1 MITMMHN
8 CLSLFITTVKV
19 YDPHFMS
26 HCFEG
31 VSQWPWAQTAEIQA
45 AEQWRQNVPFE
56 FDFLEQPEDEDKV
69 GWEECYFQQADM
81 AASRKIASYNKLSPL
96 QGQGVTK
103 CFGSGTLNLPDH
115 PISPCMLILE
125 YLLNIQSLKKVET
138 KLITP
143 QIIDSLKETATTF
156 GWLGVAHCDLNYSN
170 IFFLVGDEGISCAV
184 IIDFGSSCTWE
195 QEQLDEEWASVIE
208 DQDDV
213 LWLEQRLAR
222 MIKERP

>member
-1 MITMMHN
+1 MTLISCRIALRVYPSGLGPKRQKYKLLSNGVRMYL
-8 CLSLFITTVKV
+8 LSLIFWN
-19 YDPHFMS
+19 
-26 HCFEG
+26 
-31 VSQWPWAQTAEIQA
+31 SQRMRTKLAGRNVISNRQI
-45 AEQWRQNVPFE
+45 WRLQE
-56 FDFLEQPEDEDKV
+56 KT
-69 GWEECYFQQADM
+69 
-81 AASRKIASYNKLSPL
+81 ASYNKLSPL

-156 GWLGVAHCDLNYSN
+156 GRLGVAHCDLNYSN

-213 LWLEQRLAR
+213 LWLEQWLAR